1 MSPARNTQ
9 LSDYKTFKASSTT
22 YSDVMELPIPGNN
35 QGLTYKKI
43 NVNAKY
49 PDGTSGDLI
58 FKTPKCFS
66 FGVSENINDKT
77 GEVDG
82 YSFPICLH
90 SKEGVTPDELAFVE
104 CIEAFVENTKQ
115 HLIKDEVKE
124 GMGRFDM
131 EYSDLKK
138 LNPIYRKKDA
148 KGKLV
153 EGQGPV
159 LYPRVIMNKKTG
171 AILSAF
177 YKEEEFD
184 EKGEPIELEFKS
196 LISNKMQKNY
206 CLAVA
211 AIKIESIYIGTNISI
226 QVKLWEADIEQFNSK
241 PQKLLRTSR
250 PVVQRPRNVIVET
263 ARDMKGVATRD
274 NSSDN
279 ESSDEEGMV
288 DKLVASDKDDSDN
301 EASDPTPAPEKAK
314 KKVVRKKV
322 VKKI

>member
-1 MSPARNTQ
+1 
-9 LSDYKTFKASSTT
+9 
-22 YSDVMELPIPGNN
+22 MELPIPGNG

-43 NVNAKY
+43 NVNTKY

-77 GEVDG
+77 GEIDG

-104 CIEAFVENTKQ
+104 CIEAFIENTKQ
-115 HLIKDEVKE
+115 HLIKDDVKE
-124 GMGRFDM
+124 AIGRFDM

-138 LNPIYRKKDA
+138 LNPIYRKKDG

-177 YKEEEFD
+177 YKEDDFD
-184 EKGEPIELEFKS
+184 DKGEPIELEFEG

-206 CLAVA
+206 CMAVA
-211 AIKIESIYIGTNISI
+211 AIKIESIYIGTNISV

-250 PVVQRPRNVIVET
+250 PVVHRPRNVIIET
-263 ARDMKGVATRD
+263 TSDMKSAASHDT
-274 NSSDN
+274 SSDN
-279 ESSDEEGMV
+279 DSSDDDEGGG
-288 DKLVASDKDDSDN
+288 DKLIASDKDDKDDSDT
-301 EASDPTPAPEKAK
+301 EAGEPTPTKAK
-314 KKVVRKKV
+314 KTIRKKV
-322 VKKI
+322 VKKVVKKST